1 MRLALAVFAAA
12 VALAVAERCARAV
25 GIGRSRPDATPESVI
40 RVCIVC
46 PIRVDAARVVE
57 DILQR
62 SLAPR
67 RLRFGVLYELSDARD
82 VLDGAARELP
92 SFLKGLVDVHTTT
105 PCRDAEHRL
114 RRVARYFV
122 AGDETAVVYVDYR
135 LRLQPRWDGR
145 LGAIPTDA
153 ALTVPCSHEHDASFA
168 VARQDG
174 ARAVLTTP
182 FATTEPGRIVQGAV
196 FCCEFVAAAPH
207 VWTARA
213 LASAPLCTAAFA
225 VLQPV
230 TKHLAVALAQESLAR
245 RAPPPMP
252 NALIGLS
259 AEPDTTETVFKYGS
273 HERSRLALKLMR

>member
-12 VALAVAERCARAV
+12 VVLAVAERCARAV
-25 GIGRSRPDATPESVI
+25 GIGRIRPDAIPESVI

-46 PIRVDAARVVE
+46 PIRTDAARVVE

-67 RLRFGVLYELSDARD
+67 RLRFGVLYELSDAKD
-82 VLDGAARELP
+82 VLGGAARELP

-135 LRLQPRWDGR
+135 LRLQPRWDDLR
-145 LGAIPTDA
+145 AIPADA

-168 VARQDG
+168 VAGQDG
-174 ARAVLTTP
+174 ARALLTTP
-182 FATTEPGRIVQGAV
+182 FAKTEPGQIVQSAV

-207 VWTARA
+207 VWSARA
-213 LASAPLCTAAFA
+213 LASAPMCTAAFA

-230 TKHLAVALAQESLAR
+230 EKHLAVALAQDSLAR

-273 HERSRLALKLMR
+273 HERSKLALKLMR